1 VNSKLTGA
9 IREALQNAGK
19 LAQDTVTIQARTP
32 VFVNTRTRKLPGTY
46 RAGMVLE
53 DRTEKDETRHY
64 VIDRVHEDTRM
75 LSLIDSDG
83 VLSRVKLSTLS
94 GDWRLFT
101 QSELSVA
108 QGEQLF
114 ALAGDRS
121 AGLKAR
127 DRLTVTAVGEGELT
141 VQREGQKKPLRL
153 GTDVPLYVTHGYV
166 SAPGSRDN
174 EHGTV
179 LASLSMRDLSA
190 NMINMLAQS
199 GHVAEIFTGEAQDRA
214 EEKLARLRDNL
225 SCTGASAEWP
235 GGRR

>member
-1 VNSKLTGA
+1 
-9 IREALQNAGK
+9 
-19 LAQDTVTIQARTP
+19 
-32 VFVNTRTRKLPGTY
+32 
-46 RAGMVLE
+46 MVLE

-127 DRLTVTAVGEGELT
+127 DRLTVTAVGEGTDRTAGGAKET
-141 VQREGQKKPLRL
+141 ASSGDGCAALR
-153 GTDVPLYVTHGYV
+153 H
-166 SAPGSRDN
+166 
-174 EHGTV
+174 
-179 LASLSMRDLSA
+179 
-190 NMINMLAQS
+190 
-199 GHVAEIFTGEAQDRA
+199 
-214 EEKLARLRDNL
+214 ARLCQ
-225 SCTGASAEWP
+225 CTGQP
-235 GGRR
+235 G